1 MKRFSSI
8 YSRSEKVQEIVKNI
22 KEYKEPVYIKGLSGS
37 SLSLISSVVCE
48 LTEDFTHIFLFED
61 KQKAAYFYN
70 DLERYYNDSE
80 IDYNEKH
87 VLFYPSSF
95 FHENDTNKLNNANIL
110 LRTAILERLSLSTA
124 KIIVTYPQ
132 AFCEK
137 TVDKKSFNKKTFTIA
152 KNEDLNIDQLIDVLD
167 DFGFE
172 RNDLVYQAGQYS
184 IRGGIIDVFSFSQ
197 ENPYRIELF
206 GDTIDS
212 LRTFDVLTQLSIEE
226 KESFNILPNFTL
238 SQEQTTK
245 TSFTKWL
252 NDKTIL
258 WVNQADLCLAKT
270 MQIEEKQNSN
280 DTFIKSKE
288 LLNYIK
294 EKKIFFLGKNFQ
306 SKEKNPLIF
315 DIISQPVF
323 NANFPMLID
332 CLEQKQEQNYQTCF
346 CVLDAQQKE
355 RVEKVLVEFAKN
367 RNITTPVFLQGSI
380 AEGFIDNDHK
390 LLLFTDHQLFNRY
403 HKYKLRD
410 GSKEQEKITMESLLS
425 LTPGDYVTHIDHG
438 IGVFAGLAKIDKGG
452 KKQEAIR
459 LIFKGN
465 DTLYVS
471 IHSLHKISRY
481 SSKDTANIP
490 KLNRL
495 GSTTWQ
501 ILKNK
506 TKQKVKDIAK
516 DLIALYAERKAT
528 KGYAFSADSYLQN
541 SLEASFMYEDTPDQL
556 KATIDVKRDMESSHP
571 MDRLVCGDV
580 GFGKTEV
587 AIRAA
592 FKAVCDSKQVVV
604 LVPTTIL
611 AFQHWKT
618 FSRRLKDFPCR
629 VDYLN
634 RFRTTKEK
642 NQILKDL
649 QSGKIDI
656 LIGTHRVVGK
666 DVKFKDLG
674 LLIIDEEHK
683 FGVSVKEK
691 LKQLKVNI
699 DTLTLSATPIPRTLQ
714 FSLMGARD
722 LSIINTPPANRQPVN
737 TQVINFDKELIR
749 DAIDFEIQRGGQV
762 YFVHNRV
769 QTIHEIAQLLHQ
781 LLPKA
786 RIIVG
791 HGQMEGEALERVM
804 LDFIEGQYDI
814 LVSTTIVEN
823 GLDIPNA
830 NTIIINDA
838 QNYGLSDLHQ
848 LRGRVGRSNAK
859 AFCYLIAPE
868 SYLLTPE
875 AHKRLSAIEE
885 FSAIGSGFAIA
896 MRDLDIRG
904 AGNLLGAEQSGFI
917 SDIGFET
924 YHKILNEA
932 MDEIR
937 QDCGQI
943 QEDATKRECV
953 IETDLEILI
962 PDNYI
967 TNVVERLKIYKQL
980 DSMEDD
986 KDLAPL
992 IQSLTDRFG
1001 TIPWQTLELFQIVKL
1016 RMLAKKIYAE
1026 KISIKQNKMAIT
1038 FNFQSN
1044 AVERILSYVQSYPSQ
1059 SKVVEQED
1067 KVILNI
1073 TSIDNLEK
1081 AIKVF
1086 SYLQEDFVEK
1096 L

>member
-8 YSRSEKVQEIVKNI
+8 YSRSEKVQEIVRNI
-22 KEYKEPVYIKGLSGS
+22 KEYKEPLYIKGLSGS
-37 SLSLISSVVCE
+37 SLSLISSVTCE
-48 LTEDFTHIFLFED
+48 LTEEFTHIFLFED

-80 IDYNEKH
+80 KEYNEKH

-95 FHENDTNKLNNANIL
+95 FHENDANKLNNSNIL

-137 TVDKKSFNKKTFTIA
+137 TVDKKSFNKKIFTIS
-152 KNEDLNIDQLIDVLD
+152 KNEELNIDELIDVLD

-172 RNDLVYQAGQYS
+172 RSDLVYQAGQYS

-212 LRTFDVLTQLSIEE
+212 LRTFDILTQLSIEE

-238 SQEQTTK
+238 SQEQITK
-245 TSFTKWL
+245 TSFTKWF

-258 WVNQADLCLAKT
+258 WVNQADLCLAKF
-270 MQIEEKQNSN
+270 MQIEEKQNAN
-280 DTFIKSKE
+280 DSFLKSKE
-288 LLNYIK
+288 ILNFFK
-294 EKKIFFLGKNFQ
+294 EKKVFFLGKNF
-306 SKEKNPLIF
+306 KNEEKNPLIF

-332 CLEQKQEQNYQTCF
+332 CLEQKQEENYQTCF

-367 RNITTPVFLQGSI
+367 RNILTPTFLQGSI

-410 GSKEQEKITMESLLS
+410 GKAQQEKITMEDLLN

-459 LIFKGN
+459 LIFKN
-465 DTLYVS
+465 DDILYVS

-481 SSKDTANIP
+481 SSKETANPP

-501 ILKNK
+501 TLKNK

-516 DLIALYAERKAT
+516 DLIVLYAKRKAT
-528 KGYAFSADSYLQN
+528 QGYAFSADSYLQN

-618 FSRRLKDFPCR
+618 FSQRLKDFPCR

-649 QSGKIDI
+649 QIGKIDI

-769 QTIHEIAQLLHQ
+769 QTIHEIAQTLHQ
-781 LLPKA
+781 LVPKA
-786 RIIVG
+786 RIVVG

-904 AGNLLGAEQSGFI
+904 AGDLLGAEQSGFI

-962 PDNYI
+962 PDKYI
-967 TNVVERLKIYKQL
+967 SNIVERLKIYKQL
-980 DSMEDD
+980 DTMESE
-986 KDLAPL
+986 KDLPL
-992 IQSLTDRFG
+992 LQQSLEDRFG
-1001 TIPWQTLELFQIVKL
+1001 TIPSQTLELFQIVKL

-1026 KISIKQNKMAIT
+1026 KISIKQNKIAIT
-1038 FNFQSN
+1038 FNSQSN

-1059 SKVVEQED
+1059 CTLEEKDD
-1067 KVILNI
+1067 KLNLNI
-1073 TSIDNLEK
+1073 KSIGNLDD

-1086 SYLQEDFVEK
+1086 YYLQEDFV
-1096 L
+1096 

>member
-22 KEYKEPVYIKGLSGS
+22 KEYKEPFYIKGLSGS
-37 SLSLISSVVCE
+37 SLSLISSITCE
-48 LTEDFTHIFLFED
+48 LTEEFTHIFLFED

-95 FHENDTNKLNNANIL
+95 FHENDNNKLNNANIL

-137 TVDKKSFNKKTFTIA
+137 TVDKKSFNKKIFTIS
-152 KNEDLNIDQLIDVLD
+152 KNEELNIEELIDVLD

-172 RNDLVYQAGQYS
+172 RSDLVYQAGQYS

-212 LRTFDVLTQLSIEE
+212 LRTFDILTQLSIEE

-238 SQEQTTK
+238 SQEQITK
-245 TSFTKWL
+245 TSFTKWF
-252 NDKTIL
+252 NDKTII
-258 WVNQADLCLAKT
+258 WVNQADLCLAKF
-270 MQIEEKQNSN
+270 MQIEEKQNAN
-280 DTFIKSKE
+280 DSFLKSKE
-288 LLNYIK
+288 ILNFFK
-294 EKKIFFLGKNFQ
+294 EKKVFFFEKNF
-306 SKEKNPLIF
+306 KNEEKNPLIF
-315 DIISQPVF
+315 DIIPQPVF

-332 CLEQKQEQNYQTCF
+332 CLEQKQEENYQTCF

-367 RNITTPVFLQGSI
+367 RNILTPTFLQGSI

-410 GSKEQEKITMESLLS
+410 GKAQQEKITMEDLLS

-459 LIFKGN
+459 LIFKN
-465 DTLYVS
+465 DDILYVS

-481 SSKDTANIP
+481 SSKETANPP

-501 ILKNK
+501 TLKNK

-516 DLIALYAERKAT
+516 DLIALYAKRKAT
-528 KGYAFSADSYLQN
+528 QGYAFSADSYLQN

-618 FSRRLKDFPCR
+618 FSQRLKDFPCR

-649 QSGKIDI
+649 QIGKIDI

-769 QTIHEIAQLLHQ
+769 QTINDIAQTLHQ

-786 RIIVG
+786 RIVVG

-868 SYLLTPE
+868 PYLLTQE
-875 AHKRLSAIEE
+875 AQKRLSAIEE

-967 TNVVERLKIYKQL
+967 TNIVERLKIYKQL
-980 DSMEDD
+980 DSMENE
-986 KDLAPL
+986 KDLPL
-992 IQSLTDRFG
+992 LQQSLEDRFG
-1001 TIPWQTLELFQIVKL
+1001 TIPSQTLELFQIVKL
-1016 RMLAKKIYAE
+1016 RMLAKRVYVE
-1026 KISIKQNKMAIT
+1026 KISIKQNKMTVT
-1038 FNFQSN
+1038 FNSQSN
-1044 AVERILSYVQSYPSQ
+1044 AFERIMLYVQSFPSQ
-1059 SKVVEQED
+1059 CSLVEQDE
-1067 KVILNI
+1067 KLILNI
-1073 TSIDNLEK
+1073 KSINNLDE
-1081 AIKVF
+1081 AIKVLT
-1086 SYLQEDFVEK
+1086 YLQEEK
-1096 L
+1096 C

>member
-22 KEYKEPVYIKGLSGS
+22 KEYKEPFYIKGLSGS
-37 SLSLISSVVCE
+37 SLSLISSVACE
-48 LTEDFTHIFLFED
+48 LTEEFTHVFLFED

-80 IDYNEKH
+80 KEYNEKH

-95 FHENDTNKLNNANIL
+95 FHENDANKLNNSNIL

-137 TVDKKSFNKKTFTIA
+137 TVDKKSFNKKIFTIS
-152 KNEDLNIDQLIDVLD
+152 KNEELNIDELIDILD

-172 RNDLVYQAGQYS
+172 RSDLVYQAGQYS

-212 LRTFDVLTQLSIEE
+212 LRTFDILTQLSIEE

-238 SQEQTTK
+238 SQEQITK
-245 TSFTKWL
+245 TSFTKWF

-258 WVNQADLCLAKT
+258 WVNQADLCLAKF

-280 DTFIKSKE
+280 NTFLKSKE
-288 LLNYIK
+288 ILNFFK
-294 EKKIFFLGKNFQ
+294 EKKVFFLGKNF
-306 SKEKNPLIF
+306 KNEEKNPLIF

-332 CLEQKQEQNYQTCF
+332 CLEQKQEENYQTCF

-367 RNITTPVFLQGSI
+367 RNILTPTFLQGSI

-410 GSKEQEKITMESLLS
+410 GKAQQEKITMEDLLS

-459 LIFKGN
+459 LIFKN
-465 DTLYVS
+465 DDILYVS

-481 SSKDTANIP
+481 SSKDTANPP

-501 ILKNK
+501 TLKNK

-516 DLIALYAERKAT
+516 DLIALYAKRKAT
-528 KGYAFSADSYLQN
+528 QGYAFSADSYLQN

-618 FSRRLKDFPCR
+618 FSQRLKDFPCR

-649 QSGKIDI
+649 QIGKIDI

-769 QTIHEIAQLLHQ
+769 QTIHEIAQTLHQ
-781 LLPKA
+781 LVPKA
-786 RIIVG
+786 RIVVG

-904 AGNLLGAEQSGFI
+904 AGDLLGAEQSGFI

-962 PDNYI
+962 PDKYI
-967 TNVVERLKIYKQL
+967 SNIVERLKIYKQL
-980 DSMEDD
+980 DTMESE
-986 KDLAPL
+986 KDLPL
-992 IQSLTDRFG
+992 LQQSLEDRFG
-1001 TIPWQTLELFQIVKL
+1001 TIPSQTLELFQIVKL

-1059 SKVVEQED
+1059 CTLEEKDD
-1067 KVILNI
+1067 KLNLNI
-1073 TSIDNLEK
+1073 KSIGNLDD

-1086 SYLQEDFVEK
+1086 TYLQEENC
-1096 L
+1096 

>member
-22 KEYKEPVYIKGLSGS
+22 KEYKEPFYIKGLSGS
-37 SLSLISSVVCE
+37 SLSLISSVTCE

-80 IDYNEKH
+80 KEYNEKH

-95 FHENDTNKLNNANIL
+95 FHENDANKLNNSNIL

-137 TVDKKSFNKKTFTIA
+137 TVDKKSFNKKIFTIS
-152 KNEDLNIDQLIDVLD
+152 KNEELNIDELIDVLD

-172 RNDLVYQAGQYS
+172 RSDLVYQAGQYS

-212 LRTFDVLTQLSIEE
+212 LRTFDILTQLSIEE

-238 SQEQTTK
+238 SQEQITK
-245 TSFTKWL
+245 TSFTKWF

-258 WVNQADLCLAKT
+258 WVNQADLCLAKF

-280 DTFIKSKE
+280 DSFLKSKE
-288 LLNYIK
+288 ILNFFK
-294 EKKIFFLGKNFQ
+294 EKKVFFLGKNF
-306 SKEKNPLIF
+306 KNEEKNPLIF

-332 CLEQKQEQNYQTCF
+332 CLEQKQEENYQTCF

-367 RNITTPVFLQGSI
+367 RNILTPTFLQGSI

-410 GSKEQEKITMESLLS
+410 GKAQQEKITMEDLLS

-459 LIFKGN
+459 LIFKN
-465 DTLYVS
+465 DDILYVS

-481 SSKDTANIP
+481 SSKDTANPP

-501 ILKNK
+501 TLKNK

-516 DLIALYAERKAT
+516 DLIALYAKRKAT
-528 KGYAFSADSYLQN
+528 QGYAFSADSYLQN

-618 FSRRLKDFPCR
+618 FSQRLKDFPCR

-649 QSGKIDI
+649 QIGKIDI

-769 QTIHEIAQLLHQ
+769 QTIHDIAQTLHQ
-781 LLPKA
+781 LVPKA
-786 RIIVG
+786 RIVVG

-904 AGNLLGAEQSGFI
+904 AGDLLGAEQSGFI

-962 PDNYI
+962 PDKYI
-967 TNVVERLKIYKQL
+967 SNIVERLKIYKQL
-980 DSMEDD
+980 DTMESE
-986 KDLAPL
+986 KDLPL
-992 IQSLTDRFG
+992 LQQSLEDRFG
-1001 TIPWQTLELFQIVKL
+1001 TIPSQTLELFQIVKL

-1038 FNFQSN
+1038 FNSQSN

-1059 SKVVEQED
+1059 CTLEEKDD
-1067 KVILNI
+1067 KLNLNI
-1073 TSIDNLEK
+1073 KSIGNLDD

-1086 SYLQEDFVEK
+1086 TYLQEENC
-1096 L
+1096 

>member
-22 KEYKEPVYIKGLSGS
+22 KDYKEPVYIKGLSGS
-37 SLSLISSVVCE
+37 SLSLISSIVCE

-80 IDYNEKH
+80 IDYNEKY

-152 KNEDLNIDQLIDVLD
+152 KNEELNIDQLIDVLD

-294 EKKIFFLGKNFQ
+294 EKKFFFLGKNFQ

-501 ILKNK
+501 TLKNK

-769 QTIHEIAQLLHQ
+769 QTIHEIAQTLHQ
-781 LLPKA
+781 LVPKA

-1086 SYLQEDFVEK
+1086 SYLQEDFIEK

>member
-22 KEYKEPVYIKGLSGS
+22 KEYKEPFYIKGLSGS
-37 SLSLISSVVCE
+37 SLSLISSITCE
-48 LTEDFTHIFLFED
+48 LTEEFTHIFLFED

-95 FHENDTNKLNNANIL
+95 FHENDNNKLNNANIL

-137 TVDKKSFNKKTFTIA
+137 TVDKKSFNKKIFTIS
-152 KNEDLNIDQLIDVLD
+152 KNEELNIEELIDVLD

-172 RNDLVYQAGQYS
+172 RSDLVYQAGQYS

-212 LRTFDVLTQLSIEE
+212 LRTFDILTQLSIEE

-238 SQEQTTK
+238 SQEQITK
-245 TSFTKWL
+245 TSFTKWF
-252 NDKTIL
+252 NDKTII
-258 WVNQADLCLAKT
+258 WVNQADLCLAKF
-270 MQIEEKQNSN
+270 MQIEEKQNAN
-280 DTFIKSKE
+280 DSFLKSKE
-288 LLNYIK
+288 ILNFFK
-294 EKKIFFLGKNFQ
+294 EKKVFFFEKNF
-306 SKEKNPLIF
+306 KNEEKNPLIF
-315 DIISQPVF
+315 DIIPQPVF

-332 CLEQKQEQNYQTCF
+332 CLEQKQEENYQTCF

-367 RNITTPVFLQGSI
+367 RNILTPTFLQGSI

-410 GSKEQEKITMESLLS
+410 GKAQQEKITMEDLLS

-459 LIFKGN
+459 LIFKN
-465 DTLYVS
+465 DDILYVS

-481 SSKDTANIP
+481 SSKDTANPP

-501 ILKNK
+501 TLKNK

-516 DLIALYAERKAT
+516 DLIALYAKRKAT
-528 KGYAFSADSYLQN
+528 QGYAFSADSYLQN

-618 FSRRLKDFPCR
+618 FSQRLKDFPCR

-649 QSGKIDI
+649 QIGKIDI

-769 QTIHEIAQLLHQ
+769 QTIHEIAQTLHQ
-781 LLPKA
+781 LVPKA
-786 RIIVG
+786 RIVVG

-859 AFCYLIAPE
+859 AFCYLIAPD

-904 AGNLLGAEQSGFI
+904 AGDLLGAEQSGFI

-962 PDNYI
+962 PDKYI
-967 TNVVERLKIYKQL
+967 SNIVERLKIYKQL
-980 DSMEDD
+980 DTMESE
-986 KDLAPL
+986 KDLPL
-992 IQSLTDRFG
+992 LQQSLEDRFG
-1001 TIPWQTLELFQIVKL
+1001 TIPSQTLELFQIVKL

-1059 SKVVEQED
+1059 CTLEEKDD
-1067 KVILNI
+1067 KLNLNI
-1073 TSIDNLEK
+1073 KSIGNLDD

-1086 SYLQEDFVEK
+1086 TYLQEENC
-1096 L
+1096 

>member
-22 KEYKEPVYIKGLSGS
+22 KDYKEPVYIKGLSGS

-152 KNEDLNIDQLIDVLD
+152 KNEELNIDQLIDVLD

-495 GSTTWQ
+495 GSITWQ
-501 ILKNK
+501 TLKNK

-618 FSRRLKDFPCR
+618 FSCRLKDFPCR

-769 QTIHEIAQLLHQ
+769 QTIHEIAQTLHQ
-781 LLPKA
+781 LVPKA

-986 KDLAPL
+986 KDLTPL

-1001 TIPWQTLELFQIVKL
+1001 TIPSQTLELFQIVKL

-1038 FNFQSN
+1038 FNLQSN
-1044 AVERILSYVQSYPSQ
+1044 AADRVVAYVQSYPSQ
-1059 SKVVEQED
+1059 STVVEQED

-1073 TSIDNLEK
+1073 KSIDNLEK
-1081 AIKVF
+1081 AINVF
-1086 SYLQEDFVEK
+1086 TYLQ
-1096 L
+1096 

>member
-22 KEYKEPVYIKGLSGS
+22 KEYKEPLYIKGLSGS
-37 SLSLISSVVCE
+37 SLSLISSVACE
-48 LTEDFTHIFLFED
+48 LTEEFTHIFLFED

-80 IDYNEKH
+80 KEYNEKH

-95 FHENDTNKLNNANIL
+95 FHENDANKLNNSNIL

-137 TVDKKSFNKKTFTIA
+137 TVDKKSFNKKIFTIS
-152 KNEDLNIDQLIDVLD
+152 KNEELNIDELIDVLD

-172 RNDLVYQAGQYS
+172 RSDLVYQAGQYS

-212 LRTFDVLTQLSIEE
+212 LRTFDILTQLSIEE

-238 SQEQTTK
+238 SQEQITK
-245 TSFTKWL
+245 TSFTKWF
-252 NDKTIL
+252 NDKTII
-258 WVNQADLCLAKT
+258 WVNQADLCLAKF

-280 DTFIKSKE
+280 DAFLKSKE
-288 LLNYIK
+288 ILNFFK
-294 EKKIFFLGKNFQ
+294 EKKVFFLGKNF
-306 SKEKNPLIF
+306 KNEEKNPLIF

-332 CLEQKQEQNYQTCF
+332 CLEQKQEENYQTCF

-367 RNITTPVFLQGSI
+367 RNILTPTFLQGSI

-410 GSKEQEKITMESLLS
+410 GKAQQEKITMEDLLS

-459 LIFKGN
+459 LIFKN
-465 DTLYVS
+465 DDILYVS

-481 SSKDTANIP
+481 SSKDTANPP

-501 ILKNK
+501 TLKNK

-516 DLIALYAERKAT
+516 DLIALYAKRKAT
-528 KGYAFSADSYLQN
+528 QGYAFSADSYLQN

-618 FSRRLKDFPCR
+618 FSQRLKDFPCR

-649 QSGKIDI
+649 QIGKIDI

-769 QTIHEIAQLLHQ
+769 QTIHEIAQTLHQ
-781 LLPKA
+781 LVPKA
-786 RIIVG
+786 RIVVG

-904 AGNLLGAEQSGFI
+904 AGDLLGAEQSGFI

-962 PDNYI
+962 PDKYI
-967 TNVVERLKIYKQL
+967 SNIVERLKIYKQL
-980 DSMEDD
+980 DTMESE
-986 KDLAPL
+986 KDLPL
-992 IQSLTDRFG
+992 LQQSLEDRFG
-1001 TIPWQTLELFQIVKL
+1001 TIPSQTLELFQIVKL

-1038 FNFQSN
+1038 FNCQSN

-1059 SKVVEQED
+1059 CTLEEKDD
-1067 KVILNI
+1067 KLNLNI
-1073 TSIDNLEK
+1073 KSIGNLDD

-1086 SYLQEDFVEK
+1086 TYLQEENC
-1096 L
+1096 

>member
-1 MKRFSSI
+1 MKRFNDK
-8 YSRSEKVQEIVKNI
+8 YSQAEKVQELVKNI
-22 KEYKEPVYIKGLSGS
+22 TTDKNRISIKGLSGS
-37 SLSLISSVVCE
+37 SLSLISAVTTE
-48 LTEDFTHIFLFED
+48 LTPEFAHIFLFED

-70 DLERYYNDSE
+70 DLERYFNDFDLDYSE
-80 IDYNEKH
+80 KQI
-87 VLFYPSSF
+87 LFFPSSF
-95 FHENDTNKLNNANIL
+95 LHENDANKFQNTNVQQ
-110 LRTAILERLSLSTA
+110 RTAILERLADSTA

-137 TVDKKSFNKKTFTIA
+137 TVDKKSFTNKTVTIS
-152 KNEDLNIDQLIDVLD
+152 KNEELNIDTFIDILD
-167 DFGFE
+167 EFGFE
-172 RNDLVYQAGQYS
+172 RTDIVYQAGQYS
-184 IRGGIIDVFSFSQ
+184 IRGGIIDVFSYSQ

-212 LRTFDVLTQLSIEE
+212 LRTFDPATQLSIEE
-226 KESFNILPNFTL
+226 KENFNILPNFLL
-238 SQEQTTK
+238 SQEDDSK
-245 TSFTKWL
+245 SSFSPFAKWFD
-252 NDKTIL
+252 NRTIV
-258 WVNQADLCLAKT
+258 WVNQADLCLSKVIS
-270 MQIEEKQNSN
+270 IEEKQNTQQN
-280 DTFIKSKE
+280 IFISSKE
-288 LLNYIK
+288 FLSTLNKQSLVFIGNDFHNK
-294 EKKIFFLGKNFQ
+294 EI
-306 SKEKNPLIF
+306 NPIQF
-315 DIISQPVF
+315 NTSPQPVF
-323 NANFPMLID
+323 NANFHLLID
-332 CLEQKQEQNYQTCF
+332 CLQQKQEESYQTCF

-355 RVEKVLVEFAKN
+355 RVEKVLVEFSKE
-367 RNITTPVFLQGSI
+367 RNLITPTFIQGSI
-380 AEGFIDNDHK
+380 SEGFIDHENK

-410 GSKEQEKITMESLLS
+410 GKSVQEKITMEDLLS
-425 LTPGDYVTHIDHG
+425 LNPGDYITHIDHG
-438 IGVFAGLAKIDKGG
+438 IGIFGGLEKIDKGG

-465 DTLYVS
+465 DILYVS

-481 SSKDTANIP
+481 SSKDTANVP

-495 GSTTWQ
+495 GSSTWQ
-501 ILKNK
+501 TLKNK

-516 DLIALYAERKAT
+516 DLIALYAERKAS
-528 KGYAFSADSYLQN
+528 KGFAFSADSYLQN
-541 SLEASFMYEDTPDQL
+541 SLEASFMYEDTPDQF
-556 KATIDVKRDMESSHP
+556 KATRDVKHDMESEYP

-634 RFRTTKEK
+634 RFRSAKEK
-642 NQILKDL
+642 KEILKDL
-649 QSGKIDI
+649 ASGKIDI

-691 LKQLKVNI
+691 LKQIKVNI

-737 TQVINFDKELIR
+737 TQVIGFDKEIIR

-769 QTIHEIAQLLHQ
+769 QTINEIAQSIHN

-786 RIIVG
+786 RIVVG
-791 HGQMEGEALERVM
+791 HGQMEGEQLERVM

-838 QNYGLSDLHQ
+838 HNYGLSDLHQ

-868 SYLLTPE
+868 PYLLTPE
-875 AHKRLSAIEE
+875 AQKRLSAIEE

-943 QEDATKRECV
+943 QEDETKRECL
-953 IETDLEILI
+953 IETDLEILV

-967 TNVVERLKIYKQL
+967 SNVVERLKVYKQL
-980 DSMEDD
+980 DSMENEDE
-986 KDLAPL
+986 LPL
-992 IQSLTDRFG
+992 LKKSLTDRFG
-1001 TIPWQTLELFQIVKL
+1001 EIPQQTIELFGIVKL
-1016 RMLAKKIYAE
+1016 RMLAKKLYIE
-1026 KISIKQNKMAIT
+1026 KITIKQNKMIVA
-1038 FNFQSN
+1038 FNSQTN
-1044 AVERILSYVQSYPSQ
+1044 AFENIMAYVQSFPTQCTMS
-1059 SKVVEQED
+1059 EQED
-1067 KVILNI
+1067 KLILTLKPVN
-1073 TSIDNLEK
+1073 NLQK
-1081 AIKVF
+1081 AIEILA
-1086 SYLQEDFVEK
+1086 YLQVN
-1096 L
+1096 

>member
-22 KEYKEPVYIKGLSGS
+22 KEYKEPLYIKGLSGS
-37 SLSLISSVVCE
+37 SLSLISSVTCE

-80 IDYNEKH
+80 KEYNEKH

-137 TVDKKSFNKKTFTIA
+137 TVDKKSFNKKIFTIS
-152 KNEDLNIDQLIDVLD
+152 KNEELNIDELIDILD

-172 RNDLVYQAGQYS
+172 RSDLVFQAGQYS

-212 LRTFDVLTQLSIEE
+212 LRTFDILTQLSIEE

-238 SQEQTTK
+238 SQEQITK
-245 TSFTKWL
+245 TSFTKWF
-252 NDKTIL
+252 NDKTII
-258 WVNQADLCLAKT
+258 WVNQADLCLAKF

-280 DTFIKSKE
+280 DTFLKSKE
-288 LLNYIK
+288 ILNFFK
-294 EKKIFFLGKNFQ
+294 EKKVFFLGKNF
-306 SKEKNPLIF
+306 KNEEKNPLIF
-315 DIISQPVF
+315 DIIPQPVF

-332 CLEQKQEQNYQTCF
+332 CLEQKQEENYQTCF

-367 RNITTPVFLQGSI
+367 RNILTPTFLQGSI

-410 GSKEQEKITMESLLS
+410 GKAQQEKITMEDLLS

-459 LIFKGN
+459 LIFKN
-465 DTLYVS
+465 DDILYVS

-481 SSKDTANIP
+481 SSKETANPP

-501 ILKNK
+501 TLKNK

-516 DLIALYAERKAT
+516 DLIALYAKRKAT
-528 KGYAFSADSYLQN
+528 QGYAFSADSYLQN

-618 FSRRLKDFPCR
+618 FSQRLKDFPCR

-649 QSGKIDI
+649 QIGKIDI

-769 QTIHEIAQLLHQ
+769 QTIHEIAQTLHQ
-781 LLPKA
+781 LVPKA
-786 RIIVG
+786 RIVVG

-904 AGNLLGAEQSGFI
+904 AGDLLGAEQSGFI

-962 PDNYI
+962 PDKYI
-967 TNVVERLKIYKQL
+967 SNIVERLKIYKQL
-980 DSMEDD
+980 DTMESE
-986 KDLAPL
+986 KDLPL
-992 IQSLTDRFG
+992 LQQSLEDRFG
-1001 TIPWQTLELFQIVKL
+1001 TIPSQTLELFQIVKL

-1059 SKVVEQED
+1059 CTLEEKDD
-1067 KVILNI
+1067 KLNLNI
-1073 TSIDNLEK
+1073 KSIGNLDD

-1086 SYLQEDFVEK
+1086 SYLQEDFV
-1096 L
+1096 

>member
-1 MKRFSSI
+1 
-8 YSRSEKVQEIVKNI
+8 
-22 KEYKEPVYIKGLSGS
+22 
-37 SLSLISSVVCE
+37 
-48 LTEDFTHIFLFED
+48 
-61 KQKAAYFYN
+61 
-70 DLERYYNDSE
+70 
-80 IDYNEKH
+80 
-87 VLFYPSSF
+87 
-95 FHENDTNKLNNANIL
+95 
-110 LRTAILERLSLSTA
+110 
-124 KIIVTYPQ
+124 
-132 AFCEK
+132 
-137 TVDKKSFNKKTFTIA
+137 
-152 KNEDLNIDQLIDVLD
+152 
-167 DFGFE
+167 
-172 RNDLVYQAGQYS
+172 
-184 IRGGIIDVFSFSQ
+184 
-197 ENPYRIELF
+197 
-206 GDTIDS
+206 
-212 LRTFDVLTQLSIEE
+212 
-226 KESFNILPNFTL
+226 
-238 SQEQTTK
+238 
-245 TSFTKWL
+245 
-252 NDKTIL
+252 
-258 WVNQADLCLAKT
+258 
-270 MQIEEKQNSN
+270 
-280 DTFIKSKE
+280 
-288 LLNYIK
+288 
-294 EKKIFFLGKNFQ
+294 
-306 SKEKNPLIF
+306 
-315 DIISQPVF
+315 
-323 NANFPMLID
+323 MLID

-367 RNITTPVFLQGSI
+367 RNIITPTFLQGSI
-380 AEGFIDNDHK
+380 AEGFIDNDHE

-403 HKYKLRD
+403 HKFKLRD
-410 GSKEQEKITMESLLS
+410 GSKEQEKITMESLLN

-438 IGVFAGLAKIDKGG
+438 IGVFGGLEKIDKGG
-452 KKQEAIR
+452 RKQEAIR

-465 DTLYVS
+465 DILYVS

-481 SSKDTANIP
+481 SSKDTANVP

-501 ILKNK
+501 TLKNK

-541 SLEASFMYEDTPDQL
+541 SLEASFMYEDTADQL

-618 FSRRLKDFPCR
+618 FSQRLKDFPCR

-642 NQILKDL
+642 TQILKDL
-649 QSGKIDI
+649 KSGKIDI

-666 DVKFKDLG
+666 DVKFKELG

-769 QTIHEIAQLLHQ
+769 QTIHEIAQTLHQ

-786 RIIVG
+786 RIVVG

-868 SYLLTPE
+868 PYLLTQE
-875 AHKRLSAIEE
+875 AQKRLSAIEE

-967 TNVVERLKIYKQL
+967 TNIVERLKIYKKL
-980 DSMEDD
+980 DSMENEQ
-986 KDLAPL
+986 DLVPL
-992 IQSLTDRFG
+992 KQSLVDRFG
-1001 TIPWQTLELFQIVKL
+1001 EI
-1016 RMLAKKIYAE
+1016 
-1026 KISIKQNKMAIT
+1026 
-1038 FNFQSN
+1038 
-1044 AVERILSYVQSYPSQ
+1044 
-1059 SKVVEQED
+1059 
-1067 KVILNI
+1067 
-1073 TSIDNLEK
+1073 
-1081 AIKVF
+1081 
-1086 SYLQEDFVEK
+1086 
-1096 L
+1096 

>member
-8 YSRSEKVQEIVKNI
+8 YSRSEKVQEIVRNI
-22 KEYKEPVYIKGLSGS
+22 KEYKEPLYIKGLSGS
-37 SLSLISSVVCE
+37 SLSLISSVTCE

-80 IDYNEKH
+80 KEYNEKH

-95 FHENDTNKLNNANIL
+95 FHENDANKLNNSNIL

-137 TVDKKSFNKKTFTIA
+137 TVDKKSFNKKIFTIS
-152 KNEDLNIDQLIDVLD
+152 KNEELNIDELIDVLD

-172 RNDLVYQAGQYS
+172 RSDLVYQAGQYS

-212 LRTFDVLTQLSIEE
+212 LRTFDILTQLSIEE

-238 SQEQTTK
+238 SQEQITK
-245 TSFTKWL
+245 TSFTKWF
-252 NDKTIL
+252 NDKTII
-258 WVNQADLCLAKT
+258 WVNQADLCLAKF

-280 DTFIKSKE
+280 DTFLKSKE
-288 LLNYIK
+288 ILNFFK
-294 EKKIFFLGKNFQ
+294 EKKVFFLGKNF
-306 SKEKNPLIF
+306 KNEEKNPLIF

-332 CLEQKQEQNYQTCF
+332 CLEQKQEENYQTCF

-367 RNITTPVFLQGSI
+367 RNILTPTFLQGSI

-410 GSKEQEKITMESLLS
+410 GKAQQEKITMEDLLS
-425 LTPGDYVTHIDHG
+425 LTSGDYVTHIDHG

-459 LIFKGN
+459 LIFKN
-465 DTLYVS
+465 DDILYVS

-481 SSKDTANIP
+481 SSKDTANPP

-501 ILKNK
+501 TLKNK

-516 DLIALYAERKAT
+516 DLIALYAKRKAT
-528 KGYAFSADSYLQN
+528 QGYAFSADSYLQN

-618 FSRRLKDFPCR
+618 FSQRLKDFPCR

-649 QSGKIDI
+649 QIGKIDI

-769 QTIHEIAQLLHQ
+769 QTIHEIAQTLHQ
-781 LLPKA
+781 LVPKA
-786 RIIVG
+786 RIVVG

-904 AGNLLGAEQSGFI
+904 AGDLLGAEQSGFI

-962 PDNYI
+962 PDKYI
-967 TNVVERLKIYKQL
+967 SNIVERLKVYKQL
-980 DSMEDD
+980 DTMESE
-986 KDLAPL
+986 KDLPL
-992 IQSLTDRFG
+992 LQQSLEDRFG
-1001 TIPWQTLELFQIVKL
+1001 TIPSQTLELFQIVKL

-1038 FNFQSN
+1038 FNSQSN

-1059 SKVVEQED
+1059 CTLEEKDD
-1067 KVILNI
+1067 KLNLNI
-1073 TSIDNLEK
+1073 KSIGNLDD

-1086 SYLQEDFVEK
+1086 SYLQEDFV
-1096 L
+1096 

>member
-22 KEYKEPVYIKGLSGS
+22 KEYKEPLYIKGLSGS
-37 SLSLISSVVCE
+37 SLSLISSVTCE
-48 LTEDFTHIFLFED
+48 LTEEFTHIFLFED

-80 IDYNEKH
+80 KEYNEKH

-95 FHENDTNKLNNANIL
+95 FHENDANKLNNSNIL

-137 TVDKKSFNKKTFTIA
+137 TVDKKSFNKKIFTIS
-152 KNEDLNIDQLIDVLD
+152 KNEELNIDELIDILD

-172 RNDLVYQAGQYS
+172 RSDLVYQAGQYS

-212 LRTFDVLTQLSIEE
+212 LRTFDILTQLSIEE

-238 SQEQTTK
+238 SQEQITK
-245 TSFTKWL
+245 TSFTKWF
-252 NDKTIL
+252 NDKTII
-258 WVNQADLCLAKT
+258 WVNQADLCLAKF

-280 DTFIKSKE
+280 DTFLKSKE
-288 LLNYIK
+288 ILNFFK
-294 EKKIFFLGKNFQ
+294 EKKVFFLGKNF
-306 SKEKNPLIF
+306 KNEEKNPLIF
-315 DIISQPVF
+315 DIIPQPVF

-367 RNITTPVFLQGSI
+367 RNILTPTFLQGSI

-410 GSKEQEKITMESLLS
+410 GKAQQEKITMEDLLS

-459 LIFKGN
+459 LIFKN
-465 DTLYVS
+465 DDILYVS

-481 SSKDTANIP
+481 SSKETANPP

-501 ILKNK
+501 TLKNK
-506 TKQKVKDIAK
+506 TKQKVKGIAK
-516 DLIALYAERKAT
+516 DLIALYAKRKAT
-528 KGYAFSADSYLQN
+528 QGYAFSADSYLQN

-556 KATIDVKRDMESSHP
+556 KATMDVKRDMESSHP

-618 FSRRLKDFPCR
+618 FSQRLKDFPCR

-649 QSGKIDI
+649 QIGKIDI

-769 QTIHEIAQLLHQ
+769 QTINEIAQTLHQ
-781 LLPKA
+781 LVPKA
-786 RIIVG
+786 RIVVG

-904 AGNLLGAEQSGFI
+904 AGDLLGAEQSGFI

-962 PDNYI
+962 PDKYI
-967 TNVVERLKIYKQL
+967 SNIVERLKIYKQL
-980 DSMEDD
+980 DTMESE
-986 KDLAPL
+986 KDLPL
-992 IQSLTDRFG
+992 LQQSLEDRFG
-1001 TIPWQTLELFQIVKL
+1001 TIPSQTLELFQIVKL

-1038 FNFQSN
+1038 FNSQSN

-1059 SKVVEQED
+1059 CTLEEKDD
-1067 KVILNI
+1067 KLNLNI
-1073 TSIDNLEK
+1073 KSIGNLDD

-1086 SYLQEDFVEK
+1086 TYLQEENC
-1096 L
+1096 

>member
-294 EKKIFFLGKNFQ
+294 EKKFFFLGKNFQ

-937 QDCGQI
+937 QDYGQI

-992 IQSLTDRFG
+992 IKSLTDRFG